1 MSPSV
6 EVSDCRAS
14 SSLGVSAKE
23 WPDFNLNGNTAFQM
37 EDEMLT
43 NSGKEEQAD
52 ILVRNKLQKYYHG
65 IPSVSSQAP
74 LQP

>member
-1 MSPSV
+1 
-6 EVSDCRAS
+6 
-14 SSLGVSAKE
+14 
-23 WPDFNLNGNTAFQM
+23 M